1 MAPEQSQV
9 ETLEGTVS
17 AVIYQNPENGYTVLR
32 VKSKEGSQTV
42 VGEMADVSAGEHI
55 LATGDM
61 GGSPLLWPPIQGRRH
76 GDLRTDGNP
85 GHF

>member
-9 ETLEGTVS
+9 ETLEGTVL

-42 VGEMADVSAGEHI
+42 VGEMADVSPGEHI
-55 LATGDM
+55 LATGVWVDHPSFGPQFKAAAM
-61 GGSPLLWPPIQGRRH
+61 
-76 GDLRTDGNP
+76 
-85 GHF
+85 